1 MTRVSSRAGSARL
14 LRGMSPY
21 LRQVSGLLTV
31 GSLAGLVMNTAVVL
45 PAVFLGRA
53 VDAVVAARRGQ
64 ATDADVARAVLL
76 FVAATA
82 LTELPRIG
90 KRWWLG
96 TARARI
102 RATVRADAL
111 RGVVDWPPERLH
123 ETAVGEVTARIIGDV
138 EVLGTGIG
146 EVIVET
152 WDTLLFSL
160 SLVIA
165 MLVLDAPLAALA
177 LAPLPI
183 AMTVAKVSGQSVTRR
198 TLAARRVNGALTTYI
213 AEHLTAV
220 RTIRMYGRAKA
231 STAVLLRLANE
242 QADAELAATRLG
254 SVLQPVY
261 ATLMASGVVAV
272 LWLGGTRVVTGAM
285 SLGALVA
292 FLQLFVR
299 FTARAHRIPQM
310 ANRVQAARAAY
321 ERLAPLL
328 APAAVGRGGSSW
340 RTGEIP
346 RPSPPASSRPRP
358 TSGPASVRFEHV
370 HFCYP
375 GTVEPALRDI
385 GITVPPGALVA
396 VTGPIGSGKSAL
408 AAVIAGVYPVT
419 SGRLLVDGRD
429 PYEWTADDR
438 RTLGYLPQDPPV
450 FSGSVRDNI
459 LMAGRF
465 PDPDRLVAALR
476 MAQLTE
482 DLGRWPAGEHT
493 QIGAQGVRISGGQR
507 QRIALARALTAT
519 DVLPRLLVL
528 DDPFSAVDVSTEAAI
543 VAELRAN
550 AGPTAPAD
558 QQATIVLCSTRL
570 ATFPEADHIVVLD
583 GGRIV
588 EQGRHDHLLN
598 DRGLYAQIYR
608 AQQRSARARS
618 TARAG
623 PEG

>member
-1 MTRVSSRAGSARL
+1 MIRAPSRAGSERL
-14 LRGMSPY
+14 LRSMSPY
-21 LRQVSGLLTV
+21 LRQVAGLLTL
-31 GSLAGLVMNTAVVL
+31 GSLAGLIMNTAVVL

-53 VDAVVAARRGQ
+53 VDTVMAARHGQ

-102 RATVRADAL
+102 RATVRADAS
-111 RGVVDWPPERLH
+111 RGVVDWPPERLQR
-123 ETAVGEVTARIIGDV
+123 TAAGDVTARIIGDV

-152 WDTLLFSL
+152 WDTLLFSV
-160 SLVIA
+160 SLIVA

-183 AMTVAKVSGQSVTRR
+183 ALTVAHLSGQSVTRR

-220 RTIRMYGRAKA
+220 RTIRVYGRAKA
-231 STAVLLRLANE
+231 STTVLATLAHE

-254 SVLQPVY
+254 SVLQPIY

-272 LWLGGTRVVTGAM
+272 LWLGGSRVAAGAM
-285 SLGALVA
+285 SLGVLVA

-310 ANRVQAARAAY
+310 ANRIQAARAAY
-321 ERLAPLL
+321 QRLAPLL
-328 APAAVGRGGSSW
+328 APAVAGRRGSSW

-346 RPSPPASSRPRP
+346 RPSLPASSRPCP
-358 TSGPASVRFEHV
+358 ASGPASVRFEHV
-370 HFCYP
+370 DFWYP
-375 GTVEPALRDI
+375 GTAGPALRDI
-385 GITVPPGALVA
+385 CLTVAPGALIA

-408 AAVIAGVYPVT
+408 AAAIAGVYPVT
-419 SGRLLVDGRD
+419 AGRLSVDGRY

-459 LMAGRF
+459 VMANSVPDAGR
-465 PDPDRLVAALR
+465 LVEAMR
-476 MAQLTE
+476 VAQLVE
-482 DLGRWPAGEHT
+482 DLGRWPAGEDT
-493 QIGAQGVRISGGQR
+493 QIGSQGVRVSGGQR
-507 QRIALARALTAT
+507 QRIALARALAAAGCR
-519 DVLPRLLVL
+519 PRLLVL
-528 DDPFSAVDVSTEAAI
+528 DDPFSAVDVGTEADI
-543 VAELRAN
+543 VADLRAY

-558 QQATIVLCSTRL
+558 QRATIVLCSTRL
-570 ATFPEADHIVVLD
+570 AVFAEADHIVVLD

-588 EQGRHDHLLN
+588 EQGRHERLVGA
-598 DRGLYAQIYR
+598 RGLYARIYR
-608 AQQRSARARS
+608 AQQRGSRARS

>member
-1 MTRVSSRAGSARL
+1 
-14 LRGMSPY
+14 MSPY
-21 LRQVSGLLTV
+21 LRQVAGLLTL

-53 VDAVVAARRGQ
+53 VDAVVAARRAQ
-64 ATDADVARAVLL
+64 ATDADVARAVVL

-111 RGVVDWPPERLH
+111 RGVLDWPPERLH
-123 ETAVGEVTARIIGDV
+123 QMAVGEVTARVIGDV

-183 AMTVAKVSGQSVTRR
+183 ALAVAKVSGRSVTRR
-198 TLAARRVNGALTTYI
+198 TLAARQVNGALTTYV
-213 AEHLTAV
+213 AEHLTAI
-220 RTIRMYGRAKA
+220 RTIRMYGRARA
-231 STAVLLRLANE
+231 STTALAKLAHE

-254 SVLQPVY
+254 SVLQPIY
-261 ATLMASGVVAV
+261 ATLMTSGVVAV
-272 LWLGGTRVVTGAM
+272 LWLGGARVAAGAM
-285 SLGALVA
+285 SLGALVT

-299 FTARAHRIPQM
+299 FTGRAHRIPQM

-321 ERLAPLL
+321 GRLAPLL
-328 APAAVGRGGSSW
+328 APAVAGRRGSSW
-340 RTGEIP
+340 RSGEIP
-346 RPSPPASSRPRP
+346 QPSTPSSARPRP
-358 TSGPASVRFEHV
+358 TAGPASVRLEHV
-370 HFCYP
+370 DFRYP

-385 GITVPPGALVA
+385 CLTVAPGALVA

-408 AAVIAGVYPVT
+408 AAAMAGVYPVAA
-419 SGRLLVDGRD
+419 GRLLVNDRN
-429 PYEWTADDR
+429 PYEWTADER

-450 FSGSVRDNI
+450 FSGTVRGNI
-459 LMAGRF
+459 VLANSGA
-465 PDPDRLVAALR
+465 DTGRLVDAVR
-476 MAQLTE
+476 VAQLTQ
-482 DLGRWPAGEHT
+482 DLGDWPAGEHT

-507 QRIALARALTAT
+507 QRIALARALAGT
-519 DVLPRLLVL
+519 DCPPRLLVL
-528 DDPFSAVDVSTEAAI
+528 DDPFSAVDVGTEADI
-543 VAELRAN
+543 VADLRAHV
-550 AGPTAPAD
+550 GPTAPAD
-558 QQATIVLCSTRL
+558 QRATIVLCSTRL
-570 ATFPEADHIVVLD
+570 AIVPEADHIVVLD

-588 EQGRHDHLLN
+588 EQGRHDELLGV
-598 DRGLYAQIYR
+598 RGLYARIYR
-608 AQQRSARARS
+608 AQQRGSTARS
-618 TARAG
+618 IARAG